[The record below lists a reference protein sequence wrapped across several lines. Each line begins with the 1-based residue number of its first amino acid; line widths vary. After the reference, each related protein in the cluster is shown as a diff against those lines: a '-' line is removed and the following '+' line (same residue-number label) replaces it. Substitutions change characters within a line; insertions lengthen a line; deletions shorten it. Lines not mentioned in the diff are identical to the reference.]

1 MKKAYPWLAFGLVI
15 AFLLIFTGVNLHKFH
30 NDSIDDLLITEE
42 ADYENP
48 ISKEKV
54 TPTVIEKEHCF
65 VSDSFVMTDPSQMQI
80 RFRVMYSLPFMHTD
94 IFHDTA
100 FYIEDDKG
108 NDLTSAANVCSEKFM
123 GLNGLNIT
131 LIFKEGDHTPASGD
145 RLSVTIASAEG
156 VTTLDADKSYAYG
169 KFEIVIP

>member
-30 NDSIDDLLITEE
+30 HDGIDDLIITEE

-54 TPTVIEKEHCF
+54 TPIVIEKEHYF
-65 VSDSFVMTDPSQMQI
+65 ISDSFVMTDPSQMQI
-80 RFRVMYSLPFMHTD
+80 RFRVMYSLPFMHAE

-108 NDLTSAANVCSEKFM
+108 NDLTSAASVYSEKFM

-131 LIFKEGDHTPASGD
+131 LIFKEDVHMPASGEH
-145 RLSVTIASAEG
+145 LFVTLASAEG
-156 VTTLDADKSYAYG
+156 VKTLDADKSYAYG